1 MKQKVAETW
10 LISNQYVWSVIIA
23 QWKSDGQI
31 LLRELHLSRTNHYR
45 GQPRTDESI
54 ISINRV
60 FTCSEQNRLPTSHI
74 ISVEFTVE
82 NSKGQSGTPL
92 RETIT
97 CLFLDTSTNSISFC
111 HRVRSYWLLSTPKK
125 STVEKLLTSA
135 LNKAWLFLPQRSGQS
150 CWSVLEVM
158 VQWKTKQMYT
168 DWPRSSVCWN
178 EMGEAFYKEYITQ
191 PWIYRLYNI
200 YFSIVQNPSVL
211 RPSCR
216 QDDDGASRERDPFTT
231 RDTEEQVGLVLEKT
245 KEAWWVLGAK
255 HKVNEQ
261 TQWK

>member
-135 LNKAWLFLPQRSGQS
+135 LTKPDCFFHRGQDRAAGLCSKWWCSGKQSKCTQTDQGLVFVGTKWGKPSIKNTLLNREFIDYTTFIFLLSKTPLSLDPAADRMMMGRAERGILSQPETLRSRSG
-150 CWSVLEVM
+150 
-158 VQWKTKQMYT
+158 
-168 DWPRSSVCWN
+168 
-178 EMGEAFYKEYITQ
+178 
-191 PWIYRLYNI
+191 
-200 YFSIVQNPSVL
+200 
-211 RPSCR
+211 
-216 QDDDGASRERDPFTT
+216 
-231 RDTEEQVGLVLEKT
+231 
-245 KEAWWVLGAK
+245 
-255 HKVNEQ
+255 
-261 TQWK
+261 